1 MNVGQ
6 NIIFDT
12 YMMITTMVAALDI
25 YAGKW
30 TVGGF
35 LFLQALFMR
44 LEGILEW
51 QGWYMKRFVQTE
63 VDSQDLYQL
72 LNTDPMIKEKE
83 DAKPFQLKEGKIEF

>member
-1 MNVGQ
+1 
-6 NIIFDT
+6 
-12 YMMITTMVAALDI
+12 
-25 YAGKW
+25 
-30 TVGGF
+30 
-35 LFLQALFMR
+35 MR